1 MSDIVLPKSLEEA
14 KALLEAAGTAVAAAQ
29 TAIEAAKT
37 AKDKKAAEAL
47 GYEAESATLLAQA
60 FVAAFADTPATVFE
74 AVQRQSEA
82 EGKARELE
90 ATIPDL
96 RGAEKSEALSMV
108 NDLQRQALA
117 WRAVAGTPAP
127 GSDGPGQQDESQAEA
142 PEGNAVAAS
151 PQESADTDGPGVT
164 SGANLRGK
172 QGVVIIDEA
181 AVLDDG
187 AGAAHSL
194 ETGSVI
200 DALLD
205 IEPEVLDRAAELMAD
220 TAEEEITFEDVGFQ
234 FDPLDGHLSLKKSGF
249 DLSEG
254 MVITVIGPPQ
264 GRRRAGFWFGSEP
277 STVTVDAEQMK
288 LIEADPSL
296 SFKVGSQELGGQFPL
311 FGRSGRPTVADLLD
325 DQGDPVPVTV
335 LGPAAGRRRAGR
347 QFTAVPVTFLP
358 THEQLEQL
366 VADLQLS
373 IAPA

>member
-14 KALLEAAGTAVAAAQ
+14 KAALETAGTAVAAAQ

-60 FVAAFADTPATVFE
+60 FVEAFANAPATVFE
-74 AVQRQSEA
+74 AVQRQAEA

-108 NDLQRQALA
+108 NDLQRQAMA
-117 WRAVAGTPAP
+117 WQAVAGAPAP
-127 GSDGPGQQDESQAEA
+127 GSDGASHQNESQAKA
-142 PEGNAVAAS
+142 PEGNAVAAP
-151 PQESADTDGPGVT
+151 PQESADTDGSGVA
-164 SGANLRGK
+164 SGADLRGE

-181 AVLDDG
+181 FVDGG
-187 AGAAHSL
+187 AGAAEPL
-194 ETGSVI
+194 EPGGVI

-220 TAEEEITFEDVGFQ
+220 VAKGEITFEDVDFQ
-234 FDPLDGHLSLKKSGF
+234 FDPLDGHLSLKKSGS
-249 DLSEG
+249 DLSDG
-254 MVITVIGPPQ
+254 NVITVIGPPQ

-277 STVTVDAEQMK
+277 RTVTVDVDQME
-288 LIEADPSL
+288 LIKNDPSL
-296 SFKVGSQELGGQFPL
+296 SFKIGVQELGGKFPL
-311 FGRSGRPTVADLLD
+311 FDRSSRPTVEDLLD
-325 DQGDPVPVTV
+325 DAGDPVPVTV

-347 QFTAVPVTFLP
+347 QFTAEPVTFLP
-358 THEQLEQL
+358 TREQLEQL